1 MMHLTKKAIAYA
13 MTAHA
18 SQTRKVSGLPYIVH
32 PIDVFS
38 NVKKYKESH
47 NIDAICA
54 AAVLHDT
61 IEDTGATYL
70 ELFKE
75 FGCMTAG
82 LVAEVTTDSVECSK
96 LGKVAYMNKHM
107 TEMSS
112 YALIL
117 KLCDN
122 LANLGDNPTEKAI
135 KRIRENHDYVL
146 ANRKQLSSTHRE
158 LLRQI
163 DSVLIELY
171 NS

>member
-1 MMHLTKKAIAYA
+1 MKLTRKAISYA
-13 MTAHA
+13 MKAHA
-18 SQTRKVSGLPYIVH
+18 GQTRKVSGLPYLVH

-47 NIDAICA
+47 NIDSICA

-82 LVAEVTTDSVECSK
+82 LVMEVTTNEAECSK
-96 LGKVAYMNKHM
+96 LGKIAYMNKHM

-112 YALIL
+112 YALII
-117 KLCDN
+117 KLSDN
-122 LANLGDNPTEKAI
+122 LANLSDNPSEKAI
-135 KRIRENHDYVL
+135 KRIRINHDYVK
-146 ANRKQLSSTHRE
+146 ANRNKLSSTHKE

-163 DSVLIELY
+163 DMTLSSLY
-171 NS
+171 EA

>member
-1 MMHLTKKAIAYA
+1 MELTRRAIAFA
-13 MTAHA
+13 MNAHA
-18 SQTRKVSGLPYIVH
+18 GQTRKVSELPYLVH
-32 PIDVFS
+32 PIDVFG

-61 IEDTGATYL
+61 MEDCGVTYQ
-70 ELFKE
+70 ELFNE

-82 LVAEVTTDSVECSK
+82 LVAEVTTNAAECSR
-96 LGKVAYMNKHM
+96 LGKTEYMNKHM
-107 TEMSS
+107 VEMSS

-117 KLCDN
+117 KLSDN

-135 KRIRENHDYVL
+135 RRIRMNHDYVL
-146 ANRKQLSSTHRE
+146 ANRKKLSRTHRE

-163 DSVLIELY
+163 DSVLKGLY